1 MISRKMNI
9 LIPFISFSFSFFIY
23 VHCGCSTIEDNNVI
37 VVLQRQFISH
47 LDRIKSTKHNN
58 NTPYSR
64 FYIFFFCLL
73 YEQLFSVVE
82 RKQGWNRYCT
92 TRYPN
97 NILAAAVISTIQR
110 NRYKIKTFLVSKR
123 KTYTSSESICYHFQ
137 DNIIWYLSS

>member
-1 MISRKMNI
+1 MQEG
-9 LIPFISFSFSFFIY
+9 LFSCLFLYAY
-23 VHCGCSTIEDNNVI
+23 VHGCCGTKEDNNVI

-64 FYIFFFCLL
+64 FYIFFLFVIWAALFCCW
-73 YEQLFSVVE
+73 
-82 RKQGWNRYCT
+82 KKTGWNRYCT

-123 KTYTSSESICYHFQ
+123 KTYTSFESICYLFQ